1 MNDIRYYLAWYFH
14 LLALNTITFTLKLT
28 PPIVKLRGI
37 PTVFGSGYQPV
48 HLTLYS
54 LPTCFAVHDSFV
66 IGPVNTHLIFGK
78 TIF

>member
-1 MNDIRYYLAWYFH
+1 MVFPSFGIKHDI
-14 LLALNTITFTLKLT
+14 FTLQLT

-37 PTVFGSGYQPV
+37 PTVFGSGYHPV

-66 IGPVNTHLIFGK
+66 IGPVNTHKMVKLNALD
-78 TIF
+78 